1 MLELPNFGHAFILTR
16 PGVVNFVEIIKIAIK
31 LIKTNLTL
39 N

>member
-1 MLELPNFGHAFILTR
+1 MLELSNFGHAFILTT